1 MFPFLVGF
9 PWWLRGKESAW
20 QCRKYKRCAFNP
32 WVRNIPWRRKWQP
45 IPVLL
50 LGKSHGQKSLV
61 GYSPWGHRVGHR
73 SAQHTHAR
81 MHAHMHARTRAS
93 SGCNVWTARRQLAI
107 WLWRSGIVLVCLTL
121 KQQTSL
127 SHSCRGWK
135 SEIRDLAWMG
145 SEVLFQTADSQFLLN
160 PYVVESGQ
168 GSSLISSFF
177 FFNL

>member
-1 MFPFLVGF
+1 MVAVMISFCGGEGIKIYDLDVLSWICLLKGF
-9 PWWLRGKESAW
+9 SMWHSGKESAW

-81 MHAHMHARTRAS
+81 THAHMHARTRAS
-93 SGCNVWTARRQLAI
+93 SGCNVWTARRRLAI
-107 WLWRSGIVLVCLTL
+107 WL
-121 KQQTSL
+121 
-127 SHSCRGWK
+127 
-135 SEIRDLAWMG
+135 
-145 SEVLFQTADSQFLLN
+145 
-160 PYVVESGQ
+160 
-168 GSSLISSFF
+168 
-177 FFNL
+177 